1 MADNRIYLKCR
12 TCGET
17 LLIGSCI
24 ASPYQ
29 IHRFQS
35 KSMPKQ
41 NEFDFRFAL
50 NCFYE
55 KHFHCKNGE
64 RVENT
69 ENQFTLAYESLRDS
83 KDIKVEEV

>member
-24 ASPYQ
+24 NSPYE
-29 IHRFQS
+29 IYRFNS
-35 KSMPKQ
+35 VHMPEQ
-41 NEFDFRFAL
+41 NEADFRTAL
-50 NCFYE
+50 NQFYT
-55 KHFHCKNGE
+55 KHFHCQNGE
-64 RVENT
+64 RVEST

-83 KDIKVEEV
+83 KHIKVEEV

>member
-12 TCGET
+12 TCGEM

-24 ASPYQ
+24 NSPYE
-29 IHRFQS
+29 IYRFNS
-35 KSMPKQ
+35 VHMPGH
-41 NEFDFRFAL
+41 NEADLRTAL
-50 NCFYE
+50 NQFYT

-83 KDIKVEEV
+83 KDIKVEEI